1 VARNPAQT
9 PNGASAVPTELSPE
23 QRTALKNL
31 VERQGSLRLAAI
43 FALGYWAR
51 LRISEVAML
60 RLDHCVLNQR
70 AGTITIVGAKGGK
83 TRTLESP
90 FQTGGY
96 AACWAERS
104 VLAIAF
110 YQRATVA
117 RRSSFNT
124 CPQTSSS
131 RCAPCLVQRIC
142 CFFTVRLLTTWL
154 TVDSTK
160 PVAIASPYR

>member
-1 VARNPAQT
+1 VARNPDQT
-9 PNGASAVPTELSPE
+9 PDGASAVPTELSPE

-51 LRISEVAML
+51 LRISEVATL

-90 FQTGGY
+90 FQTGG
-96 AACWAERS
+96 
-104 VLAIAF
+104 
-110 YQRATVA
+110 
-117 RRSSFNT
+117 
-124 CPQTSSS
+124 
-131 RCAPCLVQRIC
+131 
-142 CFFTVRLLTTWL
+142 
-154 TVDSTK
+154 
-160 PVAIASPYR
+160 